1 MFRKFVCPFVIAA
14 TFLAGTGMSTDVTH
28 AKDAAQQEA
37 SQKPEPRRQLFTGK
51 VVLLQ
56 EALKRKNIK
65 VADEMKHQAVLE
77 TETGEL
83 IPIAADWRG
92 RAFFQDKKLRD
103 RPVEIVGYRQPGVP
117 YLQSL
122 IVYFP
127 DKKGQREEFDYW
139 CDICAIPMYEIKQC
153 ECCQGP
159 IRHRY
164 RPAQLPDY
172 LLQQDATTQ
181 KASSRKDSAK
191 DSLREK
197 KPTP

>member
-1 MFRKFVCPFVIAA
+1 MFRKSVGPLIIAA
-14 TFLAGTGMSTDVTH
+14 AFLAAAGMPTGVTR
-28 AKDAAQQEA
+28 AEETAEQEA
-37 SQKPEPRRQLFTGK
+37 AKKQEPRRQLFTGN

-56 EALKRKNIK
+56 EALKRRDIK

-77 TETGEL
+77 TETGDL

-117 YLQSL
+117 YLQAL

-127 DKKGQREEFDYW
+127 NKEGQREEFDYW
-139 CDICAIPMYEIKQC
+139 CDICAIPMYEIKEC

-164 RPAQLPDY
+164 RPASLPDY
-172 LLQQDATTQ
+172 LLKQDDVTE
-181 KASSRKDSAK
+181 KASNGNGRAED
-191 DSLREK
+191 LPREK